1 MPGDVEYFG
10 RRAAE
15 EQRAAGNASDLR
27 AREAHLQMAERY
39 AELAQAIA
47 AHETLLDTASPG
59 EAVS

>member
-1 MPGDVEYFG
+1 MAGDVEHFG

-15 EQRAAGNASDLR
+15 EQAAAGSASDLR

-47 AHETLLDTASPG
+47 AQETLLGTRSAADALS
-59 EAVS
+59 